1 MNEQQVCEVRRRRSR
16 TEVEQ
21 LVASYEA
28 SGLTRIEFCV
38 RHGLSLSTFSRHRK
52 RREPQ
57 VPSSP
62 NSLLAVELSPPQA
75 SVAAASGALV
85 VALRGG
91 RRIEVSCGFDA
102 GALEQ
107 LVRVLEGA

>member
-16 TEVEQ
+16 NEVEE
-21 LVASYEA
+21 LVSKYEA
-28 SGLTRIEFCV
+28 SGLSRIEFCT
-38 RHGLSLSTFSRHRK
+38 RHGLSLSTFGRHRK
-52 RREPQ
+52 RRTRQ

-62 NSLLAVELSPPQA
+62 NSLLALELSPPQA

-91 RRIEVSCGFDA
+91 RRSEVSRGFDA